1 MPLVGARKSTR
12 LSRSCAAVDLLD
24 QLGLLV
30 LGFADILRHLVS
42 KIVIDFDYLKLCF
55 TDLRL
60 CLRDGRHHLATLAI
74 KTRGL
79 ALQRRLACE
88 GYETLLVKTLHTLE
102 FAGDQLMLRRFR
114 FDLGVETRNL
124 FTELP
129 NMTAQEIFGCATRR
143 GAAVEQR
150 NLRCP
155 KAADI
160 VITRAAGHLVRQLR
174 LVEPIAFR
182 HQAREPHARLVELL
196 RQDLCIGSQLR
207 LVEAQEQIARTHM
220 RSVTN
225 RNARHN
231 ATGGMLNLLEV
242 RLHHQRAWHDD
253 RARQRHEA
261 CPAPDNAHADDQHPK
276 TDF

>member
-1 MPLVGARKSTR
+1 MCANSGQSTR
-12 LSRSCAAVDLLD
+12 VSSHDKARPHFLTDAAATLLPLTHGSD
-24 QLGLLV
+24 TTRTKQL
-30 LGFADILRHLVS
+30 
-42 KIVIDFDYLKLCF
+42 LKLCF

-114 FDLGVETRNL
+114 FDLGVETRNV

-155 KAADI
+155 RRPISLSPERLAISCGRCGWSSPSRSAI
-160 VITRAAGHLVRQLR
+160 RRASRTRVWSSCCVRTCALAR
-174 LVEPIAFR
+174 SCVSSRRRANRPHAHAFR
-182 HQAREPHARLVELL
+182 HEPE
-196 RQDLCIGSQLR
+196 CSP
-207 LVEAQEQIARTHM
+207 
-220 RSVTN
+220 
-225 RNARHN
+225 
-231 ATGGMLNLLEV
+231 
-242 RLHHQRAWHDD
+242 
-253 RARQRHEA
+253 QRHRRDA
-261 CPAPDNAHADDQHPK
+261 K
-276 TDF
+276 SS